1 VGLPRGC
8 CGIRNQGNTC
18 YQNTAIQL
26 LCCVPELVGAL
37 LGQQAV
43 QLLRTAAADAANNR
57 SKSSIQHALL
67 VAAAAAQAGIAWLPK
82 ATVGPA
88 LQQLVCEMWGFQQLQ
103 DRSQRSSPSRRQ
115 PAQRPQGQL
124 QEQQQQLQRVTACM
138 AALREAMA
146 ELDLRWDDGDQWDC
160 QEFALTLLQTV
171 HVSWQLVGATM
182 AMAPAV
188 TTCCR
193 VTACRS

>member
-18 YQNTAIQL
+18 YQNTAVQL

-43 QLLRTAAADAANNR
+43 QLLRAAAADATNNR
-57 SKSSIQHALL
+57 SKASVQRALL

-82 ATVGPA
+82 ASVGPA
-88 LQQLVCEMWGFQQLQ
+88 LQQLVREMWGFQELQ
-103 DRSQRSSPSRRQ
+103 ERSQGSSPVRKQ
-115 PAQRPQGQL
+115 VAQRPQAQL

-138 AALREAMA
+138 TALREAMA
-146 ELDLRWDDGDQWDC
+146 EVDPRWDDGDQWDC
-160 QEFALTLLQTV
+160 QEFALTLLQMV
-171 HVSWQLVGATM
+171 HVS
-182 AMAPAV
+182 
-188 TTCCR
+188 
-193 VTACRS
+193 